1 MQERNAK
8 PTAKPKVGLIVPI
21 YNVEKYLAECLDSLL
36 NQSYENLEI
45 VLVDDK
51 STDSSLE
58 IAREYVERDRR
69 VSLIA
74 LGENSGQSVARN
86 VAMDYLSGESYRQ
99 KVEQRLRG
107 GGAVYRHI
115 DKLDG
120 GSGLGGGES
129 FLKGLAGDLI
139 EDCDG
144 EVLGICREI
153 LKGQSLSTLS
163 IVMIG

>member
-1 MQERNAK
+1 MAVCDARYHRLCEVGLRSHGGRCKEAARSLWLKYQKQGVSKMQERNAK
-8 PTAKPKVGLIVPI
+8 NKSAVKPKVGLIVPI
-21 YNVEKYLAECLDSLL
+21 YNVQKYLAECLDSLL

-51 STDSSLE
+51 STDSSLS
-58 IAREYVERDRR
+58 IAKEYVKRDKR

-107 GGAVYRHI
+107 GG
-115 DKLDG
+115 
-120 GSGLGGGES
+120 
-129 FLKGLAGDLI
+129 
-139 EDCDG
+139 
-144 EVLGICREI
+144 
-153 LKGQSLSTLS
+153 SL
-163 IVMIG
+163 